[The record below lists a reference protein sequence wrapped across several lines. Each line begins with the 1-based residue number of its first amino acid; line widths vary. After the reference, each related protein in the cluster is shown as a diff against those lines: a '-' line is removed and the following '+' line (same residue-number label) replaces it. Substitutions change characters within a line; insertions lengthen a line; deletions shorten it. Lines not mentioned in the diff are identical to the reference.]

1 MDEVPDI
8 GEAGD
13 DDPAAKEEVAK
24 TAKAMSTVRATA
36 DAVADEAADK
46 TAQDQA
52 KTDVAAME
60 AGEQPWKA
68 TNKYNSDYVDSVI
81 KTRSAL
87 LDLLKPKFP
96 ELKDWDT
103 NLSDRANVDNFK
115 GSNLDKSIQKYLT
128 DTFGDLDDKASL
140 QKAIDRLNKLSEKA
154 TDGPKREGLSTMAK
168 ILGALLLNG
177 LAIAGGLLAL
187 FFAAQAKCGC
197 YAYQPGVSQATKLD
211 CNKPDVDTCS
221 CKAKFTDLQ
230 AMCSTI
236 QDKQTCVEK
245 PPVEGNDGNWIYVY
259 RHYNLW
265 DVLNDVIQAVGD
277 EELKA
282 GDSVKQV
289 LDFFAKYGI
298 WFFIGIA
305 VIILLVIGVP
315 IIKSAMG

>member
-1 MDEVPDI
+1 MDEIPDI
-8 GEAGD
+8 GEAGEEN
-13 DDPAAKEEVAK
+13 PAAREEVAK
-24 TAKAMSTVRATA
+24 AAEVMSNIRATA
-36 DAVADEAADK
+36 DAVADEAANK
-46 TAQDQA
+46 TAQDLA

-60 AGEQPWKA
+60 AGEQPWKS

-103 NLSDRANVDNFK
+103 NLSDRANVDKLK

-168 ILGALLLNG
+168 ILGALLTTG
-177 LAIAGGLLAL
+177 LSIAGGLLAL

-197 YAYQPGVSQATKLD
+197 YAYQLGVSQATKLD
-211 CNKPDVDTCS
+211 CTKPDVDTCS

-230 AMCSTI
+230 AMCPAITY
-236 QDKQTCVEK
+236 KQTCLAN
-245 PPVEGNDGNWIYVY
+245 PPVAGTDGNWIYVY

-265 DVLNDVIQAVGD
+265 DVLYDVIQAVGD
-277 EELKA
+277 AELKA
-282 GDSVKQV
+282 GGSVQQV
-289 LDFFAKYGI
+289 LDFFANYGI

-315 IIKSAMG
+315 ILKSAMG